1 MLLLCGTGYEKP
13 VQTTSSVTRK
23 QMYTVLPG
31 DAVRG
36 ATALPFTRWK
46 QSSWT
51 TTGSWAESWRHLRRS
66 YSEFSR
72 VSAVTCSNQRM
83 FCRVDDIWFEFEY
96 LKRKHV
102 EAGWKHRIL
111 INAWPFSDAADIN
124 RYFAF
129 FKTFFFLFL
138 KSLKWTNLG
147 GQRVRLESKKNN
159 TFIFY
164 LYFYLR
170 RAAWKWRD
178 AILAEPSDTI
188 RRAYHGVWSTHM
200 HTQAAAAVVMPGPKS
215 HHLGEKTGQNLITAS
230 WNEITTLALLLY
242 RSQYIIHSS
251 LPPSPTNCIKPQICP
266 L

>member
-1 MLLLCGTGYEKP
+1 MRPATKSRFKRLQVSHE
-13 VQTTSSVTRK
+13 K
-23 QMYTVLPG
+23 QMYTVLLG

-96 LKRKHV
+96 PRRKHV

-129 FKTFFFLFL
+129 LKTFFF
-138 KSLKWTNLG
+138 SI
-147 GQRVRLESKKNN
+147 SKIPQMDK
-159 TFIFY
+159 
-164 LYFYLR
+164 LR
-170 RAAWKWRD
+170 RAARTFREQK
-178 AILAEPSDTI
+178 
-188 RRAYHGVWSTHM
+188 
-200 HTQAAAAVVMPGPKS
+200 K
-215 HHLGEKTGQNLITAS
+215 
-230 WNEITTLALLLY
+230 
-242 RSQYIIHSS
+242 
-251 LPPSPTNCIKPQICP
+251 
-266 L
+266 

>member
-1 MLLLCGTGYEKP
+1 MGPATKSRFKRLQVSHE
-13 VQTTSSVTRK
+13 K
-23 QMYTVLPG
+23 QMYTVLLG

-96 LKRKHV
+96 PRRKHV

-129 FKTFFFLFL
+129 LKTFFF
-138 KSLKWTNLG
+138 SI
-147 GQRVRLESKKNN
+147 SKIPQMNK
-159 TFIFY
+159 
-164 LYFYLR
+164 LR
-170 RAAWKWRD
+170 RAARTFREQK
-178 AILAEPSDTI
+178 
-188 RRAYHGVWSTHM
+188 
-200 HTQAAAAVVMPGPKS
+200 K
-215 HHLGEKTGQNLITAS
+215 
-230 WNEITTLALLLY
+230 
-242 RSQYIIHSS
+242 
-251 LPPSPTNCIKPQICP
+251 
-266 L
+266 

>member
-1 MLLLCGTGYEKP
+1 MLLLCVTGYEKP

-51 TTGSWAESWRHLRRS
+51 TTGSWAVSWRHLRRS

-72 VSAVTCSNQRM
+72 VSAVTCSNQRV

-159 TFIFY
+159 TSIFI
-164 LYFYLR
+164 
-170 RAAWKWRD
+170 
-178 AILAEPSDTI
+178 S
-188 RRAYHGVWSTHM
+188 GVL
-200 HTQAAAAVVMPGPKS
+200 PEN
-215 HHLGEKTGQNLITAS
+215 GEMQF
-230 WNEITTLALLLY
+230 
-242 RSQYIIHSS
+242 
-251 LPPSPTNCIKPQICP
+251 
-266 L
+266 

>member
-1 MLLLCGTGYEKP
+1 MRPATKSRFKRLQVSHE
-13 VQTTSSVTRK
+13 K
-23 QMYTVLPG
+23 QMYTVLLG

-96 LKRKHV
+96 LRRKHV

-129 FKTFFFLFL
+129 LKTFFF
-138 KSLKWTNLG
+138 SI
-147 GQRVRLESKKNN
+147 SKIPQMNK
-159 TFIFY
+159 
-164 LYFYLR
+164 LR
-170 RAAWKWRD
+170 RAARTFREQK
-178 AILAEPSDTI
+178 
-188 RRAYHGVWSTHM
+188 
-200 HTQAAAAVVMPGPKS
+200 K
-215 HHLGEKTGQNLITAS
+215 
-230 WNEITTLALLLY
+230 
-242 RSQYIIHSS
+242 
-251 LPPSPTNCIKPQICP
+251 
-266 L
+266 

>member
-1 MLLLCGTGYEKP
+1 MWPATKSRFKRLQVSHE
-13 VQTTSSVTRK
+13 K
-23 QMYTVLPG
+23 QMYTVLLG

-96 LKRKHV
+96 PRRKHV

-129 FKTFFFLFL
+129 LKTFFF
-138 KSLKWTNLG
+138 SI
-147 GQRVRLESKKNN
+147 SKIPQMNK
-159 TFIFY
+159 
-164 LYFYLR
+164 LR
-170 RAAWKWRD
+170 RAARTFREQK
-178 AILAEPSDTI
+178 
-188 RRAYHGVWSTHM
+188 
-200 HTQAAAAVVMPGPKS
+200 K
-215 HHLGEKTGQNLITAS
+215 
-230 WNEITTLALLLY
+230 
-242 RSQYIIHSS
+242 
-251 LPPSPTNCIKPQICP
+251 
-266 L
+266 

>member
-1 MLLLCGTGYEKP
+1 MRPATKSRFKRLQVSHE
-13 VQTTSSVTRK
+13 K

-96 LKRKHV
+96 PRRKHV

-129 FKTFFFLFL
+129 LKTFFF
-138 KSLKWTNLG
+138 SI
-147 GQRVRLESKKNN
+147 SKIPQMNK
-159 TFIFY
+159 
-164 LYFYLR
+164 LR
-170 RAAWKWRD
+170 RAARTFREQK
-178 AILAEPSDTI
+178 
-188 RRAYHGVWSTHM
+188 
-200 HTQAAAAVVMPGPKS
+200 K
-215 HHLGEKTGQNLITAS
+215 
-230 WNEITTLALLLY
+230 
-242 RSQYIIHSS
+242 
-251 LPPSPTNCIKPQICP
+251 
-266 L
+266 